1 MSRKR
6 LSGSHQL
13 SPLSP
18 VVPICPASSSPASP
32 QVGSKSLSFSRQPR
46 ETSDIKLLLVGDAGV
61 GKTAMI
67 LGFCGELPT
76 KSQLH
81 IMSLTKDS
89 PCASASGVQRMRNV
103 TKKRYSLNDYEEL
116 FQSSDEL
123 EEYVLD
129 TKATIG
135 VDIKTTLLNIDSRL
149 FKCTLWDTA
158 GQERYRNAMI
168 PALYR
173 DAHGIVL
180 TYDLCN
186 SDTLDSISSH
196 WMQEALDN
204 CGSSDLA
211 RVRFY
216 LVGNKLDL
224 TKQRK
229 VTQDQ
234 VIKAVAFLQ
243 SHYHINISGTFEVTC
258 KWPNVVDRTFTTL
271 VRDLVASGC
280 YDTRK
285 YSEVPQRRTKE
296 NKESDQS
303 GGDDNSYKE
312 HDRGLGLR
320 RHSTTEGKNIPG
332 GIDLTRP
339 YHIGK
344 HTSTCCM

>member
-6 LSGSHQL
+6 LSGVHQL

-18 VVPICPASSSPASP
+18 VLPICPASSSPASP
-32 QVGSKSLSFSRQPR
+32 QIDSKGLAFSRQPR

-61 GKTAMI
+61 GKTAMT

-81 IMSLTKDS
+81 IMSLTKHS
-89 PCASASGVQRMRNV
+89 PGASVSGIQRMRNV

-116 FQSSDEL
+116 FQGADDL

-129 TKATIG
+129 TRSTIG

-186 SDTLDSISSH
+186 SATLESIRSH
-196 WMQEALDN
+196 WMQEALEN
-204 CGSSDLA
+204 CGSPDLTG
-211 RVRFY
+211 VRFY

-224 TKQRK
+224 TKQRQ
-229 VTQDQ
+229 VSQDQ
-234 VIKAVAFLQ
+234 IVSAVSFLK
-243 SHYHINISGTFEVTC
+243 SRYHIIISGTFEVTC

-271 VRDLVASGC
+271 IRDLVASGC
-280 YDTRK
+280 YDTK
-285 YSEVPQRRTKE
+285 KFAEVPQLRNGETNNTE
-296 NKESDQS
+296 HGSESS
-303 GGDDNSYKE
+303 S
-312 HDRGLGLR
+312 RGLGLR

-332 GIDLTRP
+332 GIDLTKP
-339 YHIGK
+339 YHMGK